1 MCLFCTYYTSVSQH
15 KIFLCRFTP
24 PHSKKVPHLS
34 SISSPVSTARAVI
47 VDTYDYVPAM
57 IHFPMATALDG
68 AIAETHTPS
77 QPVMLWKSYKFLLT
91 LSVRVMDG
99 RWSIHFSDWGG
110 GGGGKS

>member
-1 MCLFCTYYTSVSQH
+1 MYKCIIDPYVSFCTYYTSVSQH

-34 SISSPVSTARAVI
+34 SISSPVSTARGVI

-68 AIAETHTPS
+68 AIAETHTTS
-77 QPVMLWKSYKFLLT
+77 ASYNRPRL
-91 LSVRVMDG
+91 
-99 RWSIHFSDWGG
+99 
-110 GGGGKS
+110 